1 MDNFKLGM
9 NVNITGLSKKSTISV
24 PYHILE
30 NVFGQPTII
39 ENNDYAIWKI
49 QFEDTSKSVVI
60 LNDDGNYLDT
70 NRWFVKAGNL
80 EDIERVKNILAT
92 I

>member
-24 PYHILE
+24 SYHILE
-30 NVFGQPTII
+30 NVFGRPTII
-39 ENNDYAIWKI
+39 ENNNYAIWKI
-49 QFEDTSKSVVI
+49 QFEDTNKSVVI
-60 LNDDGNYLDT
+60 LNDGGNYLDT